1 MLEFLQTGKA
11 LSVLAAIGMIG
22 FVSKLITRS
31 LYKRL
36 LNPHHGM
43 CLAYF
48 KGEGYS
54 NGFSAHMQEMLD
66 IFQKGAKIQL
76 HADTDEIC
84 SACPN
89 NEKGCCSS
97 FSLVEAYDNAVLELC
112 GLENGQIMEFDDFT
126 DIVQKKIL
134 ASGKRKEICGN
145 CQWNSI
151 CESQKSRWEKC

>member
-1 MLEFLQTGKA
+1 MSFIKNIPL
-11 LSVLAAIGMIG
+11 
-22 FVSKLITRS
+22 R
-31 LYKRL
+31 
-36 LNPHHGM
+36 PHHGM

-89 NEKGCCSS
+89 NQDGIC
-97 FSLVEAYDNAVLELC
+97 EARDKVAEYDNAVLERC
-112 GLENGQIMEFDDFT
+112 GLEAGQELEFTTFT
-126 DIVQKKIL
+126 KTVQEKIL
-134 ASGKRKEICGN
+134 AADKRKEICGN

-151 CESQKSRWEKC
+151 CEEQKSRWA

>member
-1 MLEFLQTGKA
+1 MSFIKNIPL
-11 LSVLAAIGMIG
+11 
-22 FVSKLITRS
+22 R
-31 LYKRL
+31 
-36 LNPHHGM
+36 PHHGM

-54 NGFSAHMQEMLD
+54 DGFSAHMQEMLD

-112 GLENGQIMEFDDFT
+112 GLEGRLLGADEIISDSKADVAIDYAPVNAVLET
-126 DIVQKKIL
+126 ER
-134 ASGKRKEICGN
+134 RKAHTFLE
-145 CQWNSI
+145 QALYD
-151 CESQKSRWEKC
+151 

>member
-1 MLEFLQTGKA
+1 M
-11 LSVLAAIGMIG
+11 
-22 FVSKLITRS
+22 
-31 LYKRL
+31 YKDVFYKNIPLR
-36 LNPHHGM
+36 PHHGM

-54 NGFSAHMQEMLD
+54 DGFSAHMQEMLD

-97 FSLVEAYDNAVLELC
+97 FSLVEAYDNAVLDLC

>member
-1 MLEFLQTGKA
+1 MSFIKNIPL
-11 LSVLAAIGMIG
+11 
-22 FVSKLITRS
+22 R
-31 LYKRL
+31 
-36 LNPHHGM
+36 PHHGM

-126 DIVQKKIL
+126 DVVQKKSVGIV
-134 ASGKRKEICGN
+134 SGTPSVKVRRADGRNAKKNRVTE
-145 CQWNSI
+145 
-151 CESQKSRWEKC
+151 

>member
-1 MLEFLQTGKA
+1 MSFIKNIPL
-11 LSVLAAIGMIG
+11 
-22 FVSKLITRS
+22 R
-31 LYKRL
+31 
-36 LNPHHGM
+36 PHHGM

-54 NGFSAHMQEMLD
+54 DGFSAHMQEMLD

-112 GLENGQIMEFDDFT
+112 DLENGQIMEFDDFT
-126 DIVQKKIL
+126 DVVQKKIL
-134 ASGKRKEICGN
+134 ASGK
-145 CQWNSI
+145 
-151 CESQKSRWEKC
+151 KSVGIVSGIPSVKVRRADGRNAKKNRVTE

>member
-1 MLEFLQTGKA
+1 MSFIKNIPL
-11 LSVLAAIGMIG
+11 
-22 FVSKLITRS
+22 R
-31 LYKRL
+31 
-36 LNPHHGM
+36 PHHGM

-76 HADTDEIC
+76 HADTDEIF

-126 DIVQKKIL
+126 DVVQKKIL
-134 ASGKRKEICGN
+134 ASGK
-145 CQWNSI
+145 
-151 CESQKSRWEKC
+151 KSVGIVSGTPSVKVRRADGRNAKKNRVTE

>member
-1 MLEFLQTGKA
+1 MSFIKNIPL
-11 LSVLAAIGMIG
+11 
-22 FVSKLITRS
+22 R
-31 LYKRL
+31 
-36 LNPHHGM
+36 PHHGM

-54 NGFSAHMQEMLD
+54 DGFSAHMQEMLD

-89 NEKGCCSS
+89 NQDGIC
-97 FSLVEAYDNAVLELC
+97 EARDKVAEYDSAVLERC
-112 GLENGQIMEFDDFT
+112 GLKAGQVLDFAT
-126 DIVQKKIL
+126 FTKTVQEKIL
-134 ASGKRKEICGN
+134 TTDKRREICGN

-151 CESQKSRWEKC
+151 CEEQKSRWA

>member
-1 MLEFLQTGKA
+1 MSFIKNIPL
-11 LSVLAAIGMIG
+11 
-22 FVSKLITRS
+22 R
-31 LYKRL
+31 
-36 LNPHHGM
+36 PHHGM

-112 GLENGQIMEFDDFT
+112 GLRMDRSWNLM
-126 DIVQKKIL
+126 IL
-134 ASGKRKEICGN
+134 QMLFKRKSWHQERGK
-145 CQWNSI
+145 
-151 CESQKSRWEKC
+151 KSVGIVSGTPSVKVRRVDGRNAKKNRVTE

>member
-1 MLEFLQTGKA
+1 MSFIKNIPL
-11 LSVLAAIGMIG
+11 
-22 FVSKLITRS
+22 R
-31 LYKRL
+31 
-36 LNPHHGM
+36 PHHGM

-112 GLENGQIMEFDDFT
+112 GLENGQILF
-126 DIVQKKIL
+126 
-134 ASGKRKEICGN
+134 KRKSWHQERGK
-145 CQWNSI
+145 
-151 CESQKSRWEKC
+151 KSVGIVSGTPSVKVRRADGRNAKKNRVTE

>member
-1 MLEFLQTGKA
+1 MSFIKNIPL
-11 LSVLAAIGMIG
+11 
-22 FVSKLITRS
+22 R
-31 LYKRL
+31 
-36 LNPHHGM
+36 PHHGM

-76 HADTDEIC
+76 HVDTDEIC

-112 GLENGQIMEFDDFT
+112 AWRMDRLWNLM
-126 DIVQKKIL
+126 IL
-134 ASGKRKEICGN
+134 QMLFKRKSWHQERGK
-145 CQWNSI
+145 
-151 CESQKSRWEKC
+151 KSVGIVSGTPSVKVRRADGRNAKKNRVTE

>member
-1 MLEFLQTGKA
+1 
-11 LSVLAAIGMIG
+11 
-22 FVSKLITRS
+22 
-31 LYKRL
+31 
-36 LNPHHGM
+36 
-43 CLAYF
+43 
-48 KGEGYS
+48 
-54 NGFSAHMQEMLD
+54 MQEMLD

-126 DIVQKKIL
+126 DVVQRKSWHQERGKKSVGIVSGTPSVKVRRADGRNAKKN
-134 ASGKRKEICGN
+134 RVTE
-145 CQWNSI
+145 
-151 CESQKSRWEKC
+151 

>member
-1 MLEFLQTGKA
+1 
-11 LSVLAAIGMIG
+11 
-22 FVSKLITRS
+22 
-31 LYKRL
+31 
-36 LNPHHGM
+36 M

-54 NGFSAHMQEMLD
+54 NRFSAHMQEMLD

-126 DIVQKKIL
+126 DVVQKKIL

-145 CQWNSI
+145 CQWKSI

>member
-1 MLEFLQTGKA
+1 
-11 LSVLAAIGMIG
+11 
-22 FVSKLITRS
+22 
-31 LYKRL
+31 
-36 LNPHHGM
+36 M

-126 DIVQKKIL
+126 DVVSKENPGI
-134 ASGKRKEICGN
+134 RKEERN
-145 CQWNSI
+145 L
-151 CESQKSRWEKC
+151 WELSVELHL

>member
-1 MLEFLQTGKA
+1 MSFIKNIPL
-11 LSVLAAIGMIG
+11 
-22 FVSKLITRS
+22 R
-31 LYKRL
+31 
-36 LNPHHGM
+36 PHHGM

-54 NGFSAHMQEMLD
+54 DGFSAHMQEMLD

-112 GLENGQIMEFDDFT
+112 GLENGQIMEFDDFIVEAYDNAVLELCGLENGQIMEFDDFT
-126 DIVQKKIL
+126 DVVQKKIL

>member
-1 MLEFLQTGKA
+1 MSFIKNIPL
-11 LSVLAAIGMIG
+11 
-22 FVSKLITRS
+22 R
-31 LYKRL
+31 
-36 LNPHHGM
+36 PHHGM

-54 NGFSAHMQEMLD
+54 DGFSAHMQEMLD

-126 DIVQKKIL
+126 DVVQKKIL
-134 ASGKRKEICGN
+134 ASGKRSVGIVSGTPSVKVRRADGRNAKKNRVTE
-145 CQWNSI
+145 
-151 CESQKSRWEKC
+151 

>member
-1 MLEFLQTGKA
+1 MSFIKNIPL
-11 LSVLAAIGMIG
+11 
-22 FVSKLITRS
+22 R
-31 LYKRL
+31 
-36 LNPHHGM
+36 PHHGM

-89 NEKGCCSS
+89 NCEGFC
-97 FSLVEAYDNAVLELC
+97 EAATMQCWNYAAWRMDRSWNL
-112 GLENGQIMEFDDFT
+112 M
-126 DIVQKKIL
+126 IL
-134 ASGKRKEICGN
+134 QMLFKRKSWHQERGK
-145 CQWNSI
+145 
-151 CESQKSRWEKC
+151 KSVGIVSGTPSVKVRRADGRNAKKNRVTE

>member
-1 MLEFLQTGKA
+1 
-11 LSVLAAIGMIG
+11 
-22 FVSKLITRS
+22 
-31 LYKRL
+31 
-36 LNPHHGM
+36 M

-112 GLENGQIMEFDDFT
+112 GLEMDRLWNLM
-126 DIVQKKIL
+126 IL
-134 ASGKRKEICGN
+134 QMLFKRKSWHQERGK
-145 CQWNSI
+145 
-151 CESQKSRWEKC
+151 KSVGIVSGTHL

>member
-1 MLEFLQTGKA
+1 MSFIKNIPL
-11 LSVLAAIGMIG
+11 
-22 FVSKLITRS
+22 R
-31 LYKRL
+31 
-36 LNPHHGM
+36 PHHGM

-54 NGFSAHMQEMLD
+54 DGFSAHMQEMLD

-112 GLENGQIMEFDDFT
+112 GLENGQIMELMILQNLSRKRSWHQERGKKSVG
-126 DIVQKKIL
+126 IVSGTPSVKARRADGRNAKKN
-134 ASGKRKEICGN
+134 RVTE
-145 CQWNSI
+145 
-151 CESQKSRWEKC
+151 

>member
-1 MLEFLQTGKA
+1 MSFIKNIPL
-11 LSVLAAIGMIG
+11 
-22 FVSKLITRS
+22 R
-31 LYKRL
+31 
-36 LNPHHGM
+36 PHHGM

-126 DIVQKKIL
+126 DVVQKKIL
-134 ASGKRKEICGN
+134 ASGK
-145 CQWNSI
+145 
-151 CESQKSRWEKC
+151 KSVGIVSGTPSVKVRRADGRNAKKNRVTE